1 MPNNTFEDYKKAV
14 KKKYEIE
21 KKSGHSVYLENPTRA
36 KLRNLCWELF
46 QQQNRNQDDL
56 TVFSSLL
63 GLAFDVNKK
72 NSFDKQIDKFRPIDN
87 FFKGESDPTILDV
100 VNMAAILVDFK
111 ARPFTKFRMQEL
123 FKEEDLTEE
132 EGSIEEEGQIEVE
145 GLIENEEKIEV
156 LNPKKEENTHSVILD
171 NFLVRKEREK
181 VNGTEEINGIEV
193 KKPQINSFVNVDVE
207 EIHDPEP
214 SPEPGVGLQRAIIG
228 IVGILCLIGLIIY
241 FAFPDKECMQ
251 WSGDHYEMVDCDLK
265 IQGFAK
271 SANIEIIDPT
281 LVNLKKIKVCDTT
294 TYFDKNGVAIIWYAK
309 TAKGIE
315 FFDAHGRHPENN
327 SPLRPVTHYILNKYV
342 KR

>member
-21 KKSGHSVYLENPTRA
+21 KNGEHFVYLNSPTRA

-56 TVFSSLL
+56 NVFSSLL

-72 NSFDKQIDKFRPIDN
+72 NKFEEQIDKFRPIEK
-87 FFKGESDPTILDV
+87 FFKGGSDPAIVDA

-111 ARPFTKFRMQEL
+111 ARPFNKFRIQEL
-123 FKEEDLTEE
+123 FEDEVQPEDEIQLED
-132 EGSIEEEGQIEVE
+132 EG
-145 GLIENEEKIEV
+145 KIEV
-156 LNPKKEENTHSVILD
+156 LNPQKELSAGSGILD
-171 NFLVRKEREK
+171 KFLDRKEREK
-181 VNGTEEINGIEV
+181 VSGREEVSGIEV
-193 KKPQINSFVNVDVE
+193 TRPVVNSFVNVNVE
-207 EIHDPEP
+207 KVPDSNPN
-214 SPEPGVGLQRAIIG
+214 PGPKFLTKMHFTIMGVVGL
-228 IVGILCLIGLIIY
+228 LCLISAITY
-241 FAFPDKECMQ
+241 YAFQDKECMQ

-265 IQGFAK
+265 IEGYAK

-281 LVNLKKIKVCDTT
+281 LIHLKKIKVCDTT
-294 TYFDKNGVAIIWYAK
+294 TYFDKNGVAIVWYAK
-309 TAKGIE
+309 TANGID

-342 KR
+342 KK